1 VEVSRNQQFT
11 LIEIALESFPPLP
24 LNNAEVG
31 DSRQPTFSRGEGEGG
46 YVKILSLWKYE
57 SVSNVLARIVAC
69 NGGPRGEI

>member
-1 VEVSRNQQFT
+1 VVVSRNQQFT

-24 LNNAEVG
+24 LNNAEVR
-31 DSRQPTFSRGEGEGG
+31 DSPQPTFSRGEGEGG

-69 NGGPRGEI
+69 NGGPCGEI